1 MPHSDF
7 NSKYKR
13 LLSLAGVSTLLLL
26 VAVLLAHPYVRPAVI
41 YDEGFALT
49 NALRVLRGE
58 LPFLDFWTVYPP
70 GTSYVLAMF
79 FSMLE
84 PSLEVSRWVHL
95 VWMGL
100 ITAAA
105 HLLLTRITNTFTA
118 AITTA
123 IVAAWACLALSPSY
137 AMAPAI
143 AIALVSLTALMWGC
157 QSGSTYVGAAGGV
170 AGGLI
175 VFFRHDLS
183 AYLLLSTLGC
193 YAVLRATGQGSY
205 QVNTHRLLRWYLLFY
220 AGAGLAGL
228 TMILYRSGI
237 EPFIDQALVFP
248 SLIQRDQRFLPFPTL
263 LSLGSTS
270 TDLSRWLLAWIAPMM
285 LCLAVIF
292 LSLWRQLLSEGA
304 LLVVI
309 IAGSMSSLLLFQ
321 AFGRLD
327 LVHAAPSLIFAT
339 ITLSAI
345 TGSALSKPAA
355 APRVAPGIA
364 ILVFTLFSIQQL
376 SDNFYPRVV
385 VSCFYEKSNCS
396 RTASDQT
403 AAIDFVNRNFA
414 ADEPV
419 FVGNK
424 RHDRIWFN
432 DALLYFLLNR
442 AIPTKWNEMHPGEVT
457 TAEVQS
463 QIVEQLEDQKVR
475 VAILV
480 DIPSGQEMNAS
491 AESSGVYI
499 LDTYLFSRFSSIW
512 REGRYTVL
520 LRQE

>member
-1 MPHSDF
+1 MPQSHF
-7 NSKYKR
+7 NSGYKR
-13 LLSLAGVSTLLLL
+13 LLSIAGVSALLLL
-26 VAVLLAHPYVRPAVI
+26 VAVLLAHPYIRPAVI

-49 NALRVLRGE
+49 NAVRVMRGE

-95 VWMGL
+95 VWMGV

-105 HLLLTRITNTFTA
+105 HLLLTRITNAFTA
-118 AITTA
+118 AMTTA

-143 AIALVSLTALMWGC
+143 ALGLVSLTALVWGC
-157 QSGSTYVGAAGGV
+157 QSGSTYIGAAGGV

-183 AYLLLSTLGC
+183 AYFLLSTLGC
-193 YAVLRATGQGSY
+193 YAVLRVTGQGSY
-205 QVNTHRLLRWYLLFY
+205 QVNTRRLLRWYLLFY
-220 AGAGLAGL
+220 AGAGLASL
-228 TMILYRSGI
+228 TMILSRSGI
-237 EPFIDQALVFP
+237 EPFVDQALVFP

-270 TDLSRWLLAWIAPMM
+270 TDLSRWLLAWLAPMM

-292 LSLWRQLLSEGA
+292 LGLWRQLLSEGA

-309 IAGSMSSLLLFQ
+309 IAGSTSSLLLFQ

-327 LVHAAPSLIFAT
+327 LVHAAPSLIFAS
-339 ITLSAI
+339 ITLSAV
-345 TGSALSKPAA
+345 TGSALRKPAA
-355 APRVAPGIA
+355 APRVASGIA
-364 ILVFTLFSIQQL
+364 ILVLTLFSVQQL
-376 SDNFYPRVV
+376 SDKFYPLAV
-385 VSCFYEKSNCS
+385 VSCFYGNSNCS

-403 AAIDFVNRNFA
+403 ATIDFVNRNFV
-414 ADEPV
+414 ADELV

-491 AESSGVYI
+491 AGSSGVYI
-499 LDTYLFSRFSSIW
+499 LDTYLFSRFSTIW

-520 LRQE
+520 LRQ